1 MQKQI
6 KMWQNKGIVERI
18 PKELYKAYVVLAG
31 NLNDAILRND
41 GMTWFQDFAMRLCYN
56 GIQDIDERGNTEGSM
71 DSCTT
76 SDTVAKGLL
85 SYRKACSMV
94 SISKAKES
102 GASRIWKSTVVEIS
116 IPPSSFKP
124 VSLPSSCSPLF

>member
-6 KMWQNKGIVERI
+6 KMWEDKGIVDRI
-18 PKELYKAYVVLAG
+18 PKDLYKAYVVLAG

-56 GIQDIDERGNTEGSM
+56 GIQDIDDSGNCME
-71 DSCTT
+71 SCTT

-94 SISKAKES
+94 SISKAKRAVHRVY
-102 GASRIWKSTVVEIS
+102 GKA
-116 IPPSSFKP
+116 
-124 VSLPSSCSPLF
+124 L

>member
-1 MQKQI
+1 
-6 KMWQNKGIVERI
+6 MWQNKGIVERI

-56 GIQDIDERGNTEGSM
+56 GIQETVNEPVLHEFG
-71 DSCTT
+71 CTT

-94 SISKAKES
+94 SISKAKR
-102 GASRIWKSTVVEIS
+102 ASIVYMEKH
-116 IPPSSFKP
+116 
-124 VSLPSSCSPLF
+124 CS

>member
-56 GIQDIDERGNTEGSM
+56 GIQDIDDSGNCME
-71 DSCTT
+71 SCTT

-94 SISKAKES
+94 SISKAKR
-102 GASRIWKSTVVEIS
+102 ASIAYYGKA
-116 IPPSSFKP
+116 
-124 VSLPSSCSPLF
+124 L

>member
-6 KMWQNKGIVERI
+6 KMWQDKGIVDRI
-18 PKELYKAYVVLAG
+18 PKDLYKAYVVLAG

-56 GIQDIDERGNTEGSM
+56 GIQDIDDSGNTEGSM

-85 SYRKACSMV
+85 SYRKAFSMV
-94 SISKAKES
+94 SISKRKRANAIAYMEKH
-102 GASRIWKSTVVEIS
+102 
-116 IPPSSFKP
+116 
-124 VSLPSSCSPLF
+124 CS